1 MIDYVYNE
9 AHTELYK
16 IYRYM
21 DGAICTGIR
30 LIDIYRLVGNQSF
43 EEFNIEAFW
52 VQKEEQYK

>member
-21 DGAICTGIR
+21 DGAICTDTR
-30 LIDIYRLVGNQSF
+30 LIDIYRLAGNQSF
-43 EEFNIEAFW
+43 EEFDIETFW
-52 VQKEEQYK
+52 ARKEGQYK

>member
-21 DGAICTGIR
+21 DGAICTDIR
-30 LIDIYRLVGNQSF
+30 LIDIYRLAGNQSF
-43 EEFNIEAFW
+43 EDIDIEALR
-52 VQKEEQYK
+52 VKKEEPHK